1 MTDKP
6 DFDPIEEALQRCK
19 WCIIMPDDG
28 NVIGPFNSSEEA
40 EIWSRSYRGA
50 AVRLMNS
57 PEFEIL
63 CRAEAR
69 SEDPV
74 QLLVRG
80 LSPYEDDSLR
90 KSRRDGEETETR
102 RRRSAPFRQPNPMQT
117 GGARQVRD
125 QVLRGKRKK
134 DRAPDLQR

>member
-1 MTDKP
+1 MHSDNNCNKKRTNP
-6 DFDPIEEALQRCK
+6 DFDPVEEALNRSP
-19 WCIIMPDDG
+19 WCLLVIWEDCPDDPDI
-28 NVIGPFNSSEEA
+28 IGPFDSAEEA

-102 RRRSAPFRQPNPMQT
+102 RRRSAPVSYTHLTLPT
-117 GGARQVRD
+117 I
-125 QVLRGKRKK
+125 LRV
-134 DRAPDLQR
+134 